1 MSNVVTCNPIFV
13 DTPGSILTSPATIKA
28 ILWVNDSASSI
39 AVDNDVKIRDKE
51 NGNVICAKRAK
62 AAGDGLKI
70 SFGNGIHVQGIY
82 VSELD
87 GGILLIYI

>member
-1 MSNVVTCNPIFV
+1 MVKISIQSFLVLERTLTNKLLKSWDPIFNRF
-13 DTPGSILTSPATIKA
+13 IKQ
-28 ILWVNDSASSI
+28 VSI